1 MILRMNHERK
11 SSATA
16 KKSIKNI
23 PYPCLS
29 ECMKW
34 NLFDL
39 SIELIGI
46 SSSLTTLSF
55 HEYHARLGQLV
66 LN

>member
-16 KKSIKNI
+16 KKSIKNMNI
-23 PYPCLS
+23 PCPCPS

-39 SIELIGI
+39 SIE
-46 SSSLTTLSF
+46 
-55 HEYHARLGQLV
+55 
-66 LN
+66 

>member
-23 PYPCLS
+23 PCLCPS
-29 ECMKW
+29 DCMKW
-34 NLFDL
+34 NFFDL
-39 SIELIGI
+39 SI
-46 SSSLTTLSF
+46 
-55 HEYHARLGQLV
+55 
-66 LN
+66 

>member
-23 PYPCLS
+23 PCHSPS
-29 ECMKW
+29 DCMKW

-46 SSSLTTLSF
+46 SSSLNYF
-55 HEYHARLGQLV
+55 V
-66 LN
+66 IP

>member
-23 PYPCLS
+23 PCPYPS
-29 ECMKW
+29 DCMKW

-46 SSSLTTLSF
+46 SSSLNYF
-55 HEYHARLGQLV
+55 V
-66 LN
+66 IP